1 MDHRIYVL
9 RSPGAARKM
18 NKTIF
23 LTALLGSLAL
33 QASALAQKPEAQPTI
48 DGIARSASLMATIG
62 EACPLLMDI
71 NKALAERYAQAFVAS
86 GEQAVGKP
94 AFARK
99 LAAEKARRAA
109 EVKAKTPESW
119 CLDQRARLEQ
129 MGGGDLFR
137 K

>member
-1 MDHRIYVL
+1 
-9 RSPGAARKM
+9 M

-33 QASALAQKPEAQPTI
+33 QTPALAQKPEAQPTI

-62 EACPLLMDI
+62 EACPLLMGV
-71 NKALAERYAQAFVAS
+71 NKALAERYAEAFVAS
-86 GEQAVGKP
+86 GEQATGKA

>member
-1 MDHRIYVL
+1 MGHRIYVL
-9 RSPGAARKM
+9 RSPGAAHKM

-33 QASALAQKPEAQPTI
+33 QTSALAQKAQPTI

-62 EACPLLMDI
+62 EACPLLMDV

-86 GEQAVGKP
+86 GEQATGKA